1 MKTIRLRIIILTGM
15 LAMTLCGVIEST
27 ASPGL
32 SISINPASP
41 GATAIA
47 TVALT
52 EVTTDIE
59 SFSLELSFANGTT
72 LQLPSPVLFAR
83 GAYFPATPFGP
94 APTVELNNIFE
105 STARTKVFIDGFKP
119 TGATGAVGTVSFTVN
134 PSAAIGD
141 FHDISLAGA
150 YYSAGSQSVV
160 TFAPS
165 TARFTVNTSPTYY
178 LNVSFAGTGSGTV
191 TSDPPG
197 LAFNTTTSNKI
208 NAGSVLK
215 LHSKAG
221 DYSLFTGWS
230 GLCTGLNDC
239 SVTMDADKTV
249 TTTFNKDIAHQ
260 VRIDGITT
268 QTYFT
273 SILGALSAAATGDT
287 IKAWGTGFTENINLN
302 QNKEL
307 IFKGGYDV
315 GYSSNSGKTAVTGT
329 ITISNGSLTVENL
342 QIQ

>member
-1 MKTIRLRIIILTGM
+1 M
-15 LAMTLCGVIEST
+15 LAITLCGVTEST

-32 SISINPASP
+32 SISINPAAP

-52 EVTTDIE
+52 EVTDIE
-59 SFSLELSFANGTT
+59 TFSLELNFANGTT
-72 LQLPSPVLFAR
+72 LQLPTTGWFAR
-83 GAYFPATPFGP
+83 GAYFPASPFGP
-94 APTVELNNIFE
+94 PPTVELNNIFE

-119 TGATGAVGTVSFTVN
+119 TGATGTIGSVN
-134 PSAAIGD
+134 FIVNQSAAIGD
-141 FHDISLAGA
+141 FHDISLTGA
-150 YYSAGSQSVV
+150 YYSVGSQSVV

-165 TARFTVNTSPTYY
+165 TVRFTVNTSPTYN
-178 LNVSFAGTGSGTV
+178 LNVSFTGTGSGMV

-208 NAGSVLK
+208 NAGSVIK

-239 SVTMDADKTV
+239 SVTMDADKAV

-260 VRIDGITT
+260 VRLDGITA

-302 QNKEL
+302 QNKTL

-315 GYSSNSGKTAVTGT
+315 GYSSNSGKTGVTGT
-329 ITISNGSLTVENL
+329 LTISKGSLTVENL